1 MYARVTTIQVQPG
14 KMDEVTSIW
23 RDLVERGAKPQKG
36 FKGGWLLLD
45 PNTSKGISISLW
57 EAEADLTAFETG
69 DVYKQQL
76 AKVVGFLAARPV
88 AESYEV
94 SAQA

>member
-23 RDLVERGAKPQKG
+23 RDLTARGAKPQKG

-45 PNTSKGISISLW
+45 TTTSKGISISLW
-57 EAEADLTAFETG
+57 ETESDLTAFEAG

-76 AKVVGFLAARPV
+76 AKVAGFLAERPV
-88 AESYEV
+88 AERSEV